1 MANVAEGSS
10 AFMRLASRKQDELC
24 IVFEGAKNEKVV

>member
-24 IVFEGAKNEKVV
+24 IVCEGAKNEKVV